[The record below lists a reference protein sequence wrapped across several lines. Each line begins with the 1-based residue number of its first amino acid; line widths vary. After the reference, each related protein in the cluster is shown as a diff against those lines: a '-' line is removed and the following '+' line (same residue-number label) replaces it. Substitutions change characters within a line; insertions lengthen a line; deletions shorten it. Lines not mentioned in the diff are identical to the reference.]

1 MGFLFKSLTVLLMAG
16 TVVLSASSAKVLNME
31 IQETI
36 QKFNNRFKGARD
48 FLSRTEG
55 YLVFPN
61 VYKAG
66 FVVGGEYGEG
76 GMVIKGKVVEYYK
89 MFSASFGFQAG
100 AQRKAII
107 IAFLT
112 SNALESFRKSDKWK
126 AGVDGSIAFVDWGG
140 GIDLSTID
148 LKKSIVAIAFDQRG
162 LMGSLSL
169 EGAVFTKVRK

>member
-1 MGFLFKSLTVLLMAG
+1 MGILIKILAVLVFTG
-16 TVVLSASSAKVLNME
+16 SITLSASSAKVLNME
-31 IQETI
+31 VQETI
-36 QKFNNRFKGARD
+36 QKSNKRFKGAKD

-66 FVVGGEYGEG
+66 FVIGGEYGEG
-76 GMVIKGKVVEYYK
+76 GMVIKGKIAEYYK
-89 MFSASFGFQAG
+89 MLSASFGFQAG

-169 EGAVFTKVRK
+169 EGAVFTKFKK